1 MKVAIIGG
9 GACGLLLANI
19 LEKHHISYEL
29 FEKSLVG
36 RKILASGNG
45 KANIGNKIVKE
56 DVYNHP
62 FGYSLVKEYQSQLFK
77 VWEELGLHT
86 KTDEEGRI
94 YPYSES
100 SLSVLECLM
109 KRPLHIVENFPI
121 TSIHKLN
128 NKYYLNEVRGPFDYV
143 VISTGSIA
151 SFIPKKQQGFYD
163 FLSSLNLKMNT
174 LKPSLVGFKLD
185 CNFKKLNGVRLKCK
199 VSLVQNKEV
208 VYSESGE
215 VILKLDGISGI
226 CVMNLSSRYARLE
239 NKSGCS
245 ICLDLL
251 PDMDIQI
258 SSYEDLISLV
268 HPKLVEYFKSYSFEE
283 VNELLH
289 QLSFPI
295 VDVYDFEF
303 AQVVSGGISL
313 DEITEQM
320 NLKKDSHIY
329 IGGELLDID
338 GMCGGYN
345 LMFAFCS
352 ALKIGEE
359 LCNIK

>member
-9 GACGLLLANI
+9 GACGLMLANL
-19 LEKHHISYEL
+19 LEKNHISYEL

-36 RKILASGNG
+36 RKLLASGNG
-45 KANIGNKIVKE
+45 KANIGNENLKE
-56 DVYNHP
+56 EVYNKL
-62 FGYSLVKEYQSQLFK
+62 FGYTLVKEYKYKLFEFWK
-77 VWEELGLHT
+77 SIGLHT

-143 VISTGSIA
+143 VLSTGSIA
-151 SFIPKKQQGFYD
+151 SFIPKKQEGFYNH
-163 FLSSLNLKMNT
+163 LSSLNLEINSPQ
-174 LKPSLVGFKLD
+174 PSLVGFKLD
-185 CNFKKLNGVRLKCK
+185 CNFKKLNGVRVKCK
-199 VSLVQNKEV
+199 ASLIKNKEV
-208 VYSESGE
+208 IYSEAGE
-215 VILKLDGISGI
+215 AILKLDGISGI
-226 CVMNLSSRYARLE
+226 CVMNLSSRYARL
-239 NKSGCS
+239 KDRSGCS

-251 PDMDIQI
+251 PDMDVEI
-258 SSYEDLISLV
+258 SSHEDLISLV
-268 HPKLVEYFKSYSFEE
+268 HPKLVEYFKTYPIEE
-283 VNELLH
+283 VNRLLH

-295 VDVYDFEF
+295 IDVYDFEF

-313 DEITEQM
+313 DEITEHM

>member
-19 LEKHHISYEL
+19 LDKNQIFYEV

-45 KANIGNKIVKE
+45 KANIGNKMIKE
-56 DVYNHP
+56 DVYNHS
-62 FGYSLVKEYQSQLFK
+62 FGYALVNEYQPHLFK
-77 VWEELGLHT
+77 IWEELGLHT

-109 KRPLHIVENFPI
+109 KRPLRIVENFPI

-143 VISTGSIA
+143 VISTGSMA
-151 SFIPKKQQGFYD
+151 SFIPKKQEGFYNH
-163 FLSSLNLKMNT
+163 LSCLNLKMNA
-174 LKPSLVGFKLD
+174 LSPSLVGFKLD
-185 CNFKKLNGVRLKCK
+185 CNFKKLNGVRVKCK
-199 VSLVQNKEV
+199 ASLVKNKEV
-208 VYSESGE
+208 IYSESGE
-215 VILKLDGISGI
+215 AILKLDGISGI
-226 CVMNLSSRYARLE
+226 CVMNLSSRYARLKD
-239 NKSGCS
+239 KSGCS
-245 ICLDLL
+245 ICIDLL

-258 SSYEDLISLV
+258 TSYEDLISLV
-268 HPKLVEYFKSYSFEE
+268 HPKLVDYFKSYSIAE
-283 VNELLH
+283 VNNLLH
-289 QLSFPI
+289 HLSFPI

-313 DEITEQM
+313 EEITDHM